1 MIKTVRHLFFLQKS
15 NNHKPK
21 LLHVE
26 GIALLF
32 VLVALWQVGVK
43 TLSVGVGPIP
53 AVLGF
58 ASTVTIDQVITQTN
72 GRRQAEGLSALT
84 SNSQLSQAAIAK
96 GNDMCTNQYW
106 AHISP
111 AGLTPWVFMK
121 GAGYKYSVAGEN
133 LARDFSDTGS
143 MMDAWIASP
152 THKANI
158 MNGKFREIGVA
169 VVNCSLLG
177 SDTALV
183 VQMFGTQLA
192 NQVAGK
198 TTSGAT
204 IVQETPIPA
213 QAGTPQVAGQESAP
227 QTLENVNPTLVLPTP
242 ISERTSLSFFTPL
255 QMQKVFF
262 IAVIVLVLGVLLV
275 DMWVV
280 EHKGIVRVSS
290 RSLGHVLFFS
300 GILII
305 ILLVKAG
312 VAL

>member
-1 MIKTVRHLFFLQKS
+1 MTKTLRHLFFLHKS

-26 GIALLF
+26 GFMLLF
-32 VLVALWQVGVK
+32 VLVALWQVGIR
-43 TLSVGVGPIP
+43 TFSVGVGPIP

-58 ASTVTIDQVITQTN
+58 ASTITVDQVIAQTN
-72 GRRQAEGLSALT
+72 ARRQAEGLTRLSVNPQLASA
-84 SNSQLSQAAIAK
+84 AVAK

-111 AGLTPWVFMK
+111 TGTTPWVFMK
-121 GAGYKYSVAGEN
+121 NSGYKYSVAGEN
-133 LARDFSDTGS
+133 LARDFAETGA

-158 MNGKFREIGVA
+158 MNGKFREIGIG
-169 VVNCSLLG
+169 VVNCPLLG

-183 VQMFGTQLA
+183 VQMFGSQFVSP
-192 NQVAGK
+192 VAVG
-198 TTSGAT
+198 TTTTTAVT
-204 IVQETPIPA
+204 EEIEITETL
-213 QAGTPQVAGQESAP
+213 PQVAGQESVP
-227 QTLENVNPTLVLPTP
+227 SSLEEANPTLVLPTP
-242 ISERTSLSFFTPL
+242 ISVNTSLSIFTPL

-262 IAVIVLVLGVLLV
+262 IAVILLVIGVLLV

-280 EHKGIVRVSS
+280 EQKGVVRVSS
-290 RSLGHVLFFS
+290 RSLGHMLFFS
-300 GILII
+300 GILIV